1 VTPKRPRDGLILLA
15 LWLMVFSASSQVIIV
30 APILP
35 RIGEALGVPV
45 SLQGLLITSYAVF
58 VAISAL
64 ISGPVSDRVGRRRI
78 LMFGTAALSAA
89 LFLHA
94 FAFDFGSLLFFRAL
108 AGAAGGM
115 LSGAA
120 VAFVGDYFP
129 YDRRG
134 WANGW
139 VMSGIAFGQIIGIPL
154 GTILADTLGFRWA
167 FLMFAI
173 TMGMASLFIW
183 LVVPQPEV
191 RRDTSQLSLIHI
203 GRRYRSLLGRRETL
217 AACISY
223 FLMFFSIGLFVTYLP
238 TWLESHLGVSGT
250 HIASLFLVG
259 GIANVLSGPA
269 SGRLSDRVGRKPLVL
284 ASCIGMG
291 FVMIATTLVVD
302 TMLAAY
308 TLFSLAMVTVGM
320 RISPLQ
326 ALLTALVRDQRRGTL
341 MALAIACGQAGIG
354 LGSLVAGATYVPYGY
369 GVNTFIGA
377 TGILIMAAV
386 VHTMIPEPSGD
397 HTVVNRTRA
406 A

>member
-1 VTPKRPRDGLILLA
+1 VTRRRPHDALILLA

-35 RIGEALGVPV
+35 RIGEELGVPV
-45 SLQGLLITSYAVF
+45 NLQGLLITAYAVF
-58 VAISAL
+58 VALSAL
-64 ISGPVSDRVGRRRI
+64 IAGPISDRVGRRRI
-78 LMFGTAALSAA
+78 LLLGTASLSAA

-94 FAFDFGSLLFFRAL
+94 FAFSFSSLLFFRAL

-129 YDRRG
+129 YERRG

-139 VMSGIAFGQIIGIPL
+139 VMSGIAFGQILGIPL
-154 GTILADTLGFRWA
+154 GTILADALGFRWA

-173 TMGMASLFIW
+173 TMGLAAIFIW

-191 RRDTSQLSLIHI
+191 RRDTSQLSIKHI
-203 GRRYRSLLGRRETL
+203 GRRYRSLFGRRETL
-217 AACISY
+217 AACMSY

-238 TWLESHLGVSGT
+238 TWLEGHLQVSGT
-250 HIASLFLVG
+250 EIASLFFVG
-259 GIANVLSGPA
+259 GIANVLAGPA
-269 SGRLSDRVGRKPLVL
+269 SGRLSDRIGRKPLVL
-284 ASCIGMG
+284 ASCLGMG

-308 TLFSLAMVTVGM
+308 ILFALAMITVGM

-326 ALLTALVRDQRRGTL
+326 SLLTALVKDQRRGTL

-354 LGSLVAGATYVPYGY
+354 LGSLVAGATYGPYGY
-369 GVNTFIGA
+369 GLNTFIGA
-377 TGILIMAAV
+377 GGIFLIAFIV
-386 VHTMIPEPSGD
+386 QTMLPEPARHG
-397 HTVVNRTRA
+397 TIGEEKQA